1 MRVKANEVETKE
13 LNLAFEFAFNA
24 LDIYFPSED
33 RTDEDMEFFGN
44 LKKTDDEAIKRAFIL
59 ILGVSSKGKCPI
71 GIFSPSQEEGTE
83 PSYIYKK
90 LLNALA
96 ILHKSDFGF
105 KIDSL
110 EFFQGKNCALTT
122 QLSELYKE
130 GHALSE
136 SACAKIKNAI
146 AVKNKEFIID
156 TADESSFS
164 ESCDFSLVES
174 SVKKQ
179 NSDKIS
185 TDVKLPTPQ
194 THGSTAALYAGLGF
208 SMLALSLASL
218 SVSGGTAAIVSGA
231 FLLVAIG
238 CFAAASYHAFC
249 GLKTNDNKSE
259 NSVQPLSLSYSFP
272 SFYDS
277 HHGSSAQSSMVE
289 SQGLGFGVE

>member
-1 MRVKANEVETKE
+1 MPVETNEVETKE

-24 LDIYFPSED
+24 LNIYFPLED

-71 GIFSPSQEEGTE
+71 SIFSPSQEEGTE
-83 PSYIYKK
+83 PSYIYEK

-110 EFFQGKNCALTT
+110 EFFERKNYALTT
-122 QLSELYKE
+122 QLSKLYKE

-136 SACAKIKNAI
+136 SACAKIKDAI
-146 AVKNKEFIID
+146 ADKNKEFIID
-156 TADESSFS
+156 TADKSSFS
-164 ESCDFSLVES
+164 ESNGFLLIENPHNPVIAS
-174 SVKKQ
+174 
-179 NSDKIS
+179 
-185 TDVKLPTPQ
+185 KLPAPKTRS
-194 THGSTAALYAGLGF
+194 STAALYAGLGF

-249 GLKTNDNKSE
+249 GLKTNDDKSA
-259 NSVQPLSLSYSFP
+259 NSVQPHSFSYSYP
-272 SFYDS
+272 SLFYSNGD
-277 HHGSSAQSSMVE
+277 SSAQSSMVE